1 MKQLPIDLVL
11 QNELCTVIWLVCWQ
25 LDTHT
30 SRFPPEK
37 KNWKRM
43 PAIWPL
49 YSKLSLDNA
58 IFCRDLFESRKCSTN
73 LAKSLTEFMTYPF
86 LF

>member
-37 KNWKRM
+37 K
-43 PAIWPL
+43 
-49 YSKLSLDNA
+49 KLEENAGDLTSLLKT
-58 IFCRDLFESRKCSTN
+58 ILR
-73 LAKSLTEFMTYPF
+73 
-86 LF
+86 